1 MPLQRNGSVLCA
13 SESSL
18 SGGQESCHDV
28 FRQQPEILEMLSG
41 VQMIARSPDGYITL
55 WTAADEHLYGW
66 SAAEAIGHSYD
77 DLLDPE
83 LPEPRHR
90 IEEQALAAGHWD
102 GMVVHHARD
111 GRRIAV
117 FVRLTPSLA
126 PDGTLRAFVEMSQP
140 GSSAQAS
147 ESHESGSA
155 FQNFAHLSASFQTL
169 IEASPV
175 AIAALDSENRVEIW
189 NPAAER
195 LFGLGAD
202 EVYGRK
208 LVDLPLCWSAPEAM
222 ESLLRSMTS
231 RHLLLRVCP
240 SGDCTHPLDINFWCA
255 PFTGRSAGSGGHVLL
270 ALDETEK
277 KFLEQA
283 LLGAG
288 EREQRRIGQELH
300 DHLCQQLLGAAFSAQ
315 ALSRDLRRDGAPQAE
330 RAEGLARLINDA
342 VLQARNMARG
352 INPVETDSAG
362 LMSALQELAERA
374 PEGAHIE
381 LRCERPVLI
390 NDAEVGLHAF
400 RIAQEAVT
408 NALRHANANRILI
421 RLSRL
426 GDHVTLQVSDNGAGM
441 DDHPDSGVGMGI
453 MKYRAQAIRGDLVV
467 DTGTGA
473 GTTITCSFPNLD

>member
-1 MPLQRNGSVLCA
+1 MPPQRNGRVSFDAEQTRPGSQVPA
-13 SESSL
+13 VGAFGHE
-18 SGGQESCHDV
+18 
-28 FRQQPEILEMLSG
+28 PEVLEMLSG
-41 VQMIARSPDGYITL
+41 VQMIARTAEGRITL
-55 WTAADEHLYGW
+55 WTAADEQLYGW
-66 SAAEAIGHSYD
+66 SAQDVIGRSYD
-77 DLLDPE
+77 ELLQPE

-102 GMVVHHARD
+102 GLVVHHARD
-111 GRRIAV
+111 GRRLPV
-117 FVRLTPSLA
+117 FVRWTPSLA
-126 PDGTLRAFVEMSQP
+126 ADGTVRAFVETSQP
-140 GSSAQAS
+140 GSPAQVS
-147 ESHESGSA
+147 ESDGNDSP
-155 FQNFAHLSASFQTL
+155 FQNLANLSASFQTL
-169 IEASPV
+169 IEASPI
-175 AIAALDSENRVEIW
+175 AIAALDRENRVEIW

-208 LVDLPLCWSAPEAM
+208 LVDLPLCWSAPEALD
-222 ESLLRSMTS
+222 SLLRSMTS

-240 SGDCTHPLDINFWCA
+240 AGDCTHPLDINFWCA
-255 PFTGRSAGSGGHVLL
+255 PFTGRNAASGGHVLL

-283 LLGAG
+283 LLDAG

-315 ALSRDLRRDGAPQAE
+315 ALSRDLQRSESPQAE

-408 NALRHANANRILI
+408 NALRHANASRILI

-426 GDHVTLQVSDNGAGM
+426 GDHVTLQVSDNGTGM
-441 DDHPDSGVGMGI
+441 DDHPDNGLGIGI

-467 DTGTGA
+467 DSGTGA

>member
-1 MPLQRNGSVLCA
+1 MPPQSNGSVLSA
-13 SESSL
+13 AELPLPGEQATYS
-18 SGGQESCHDV
+18 DT
-28 FRQQPEILEMLSG
+28 FYPQPDIQEMLSG
-41 VQMIARSPDGYITL
+41 AQIIARDPDGRITL
-55 WTAADEHLYGW
+55 WTTADEHLYGW
-66 SAAEAIGHSYD
+66 SAANAIGCSYD
-77 DLLDPE
+77 ELLQPE

-90 IEEQALAAGHWD
+90 IEEQALSAGHWD
-102 GMVVHHARD
+102 GQIVHRARD
-111 GRRIAV
+111 GRRIPV
-117 FVRLTPSLA
+117 FVRWTPSLA
-126 PDGTLRAFVEMSQP
+126 ADGTVRAFVETSLP
-140 GSSAQAS
+140 GSPAQVSAAD
-147 ESHESGSA
+147 GSDSS
-155 FQNFAHLSASFQTL
+155 FQKLAQLSASFETL
-169 IEASPV
+169 IEASPI
-175 AIAALDSENRVEIW
+175 AIAALDRENRVEIW

-195 LFGLGAD
+195 LFGLGVD

-208 LVDLPLCWSAPEAM
+208 IVDLPLCWSAPEALDN
-222 ESLLRSMTS
+222 LLRSMTS

-255 PFTGRSAGSGGHVLL
+255 PFTGRNAATGGHVLL

-283 LLGAG
+283 LLDAG

-315 ALSRDLRRDGAPQAE
+315 ALSRDLQRSESPQAE

-390 NDAEVGLHAF
+390 NDSEVGLHAF

-408 NALRHANANRILI
+408 NALRHASASRILI

-441 DDHPDSGVGMGI
+441 DDHPDSGLGIGI

>member
-1 MPLQRNGSVLCA
+1 MLPQRNGRVLSAAESHLPGEHAA
-13 SESSL
+13 SGDAL
-18 SGGQESCHDV
+18 LQE
-28 FRQQPEILEMLSG
+28 PKILELLSG
-41 VQMIARSPDGYITL
+41 VQMIARDPDGRITL

-66 SAAEAIGHSYD
+66 PAADAIGRSYD
-77 DLLDPE
+77 DLLQPE

-90 IEEQALAAGHWD
+90 IEEQVLSAGYWD
-102 GMVVHHARD
+102 GLVVHHTRD
-111 GRRIAV
+111 GRRV
-117 FVRLTPSLA
+117 PMFVRWTPSFA
-126 PDGTLRAFVEMSQP
+126 ADGTVQAFVETSQP
-140 GSSAQAS
+140 GSPTQAADSS
-147 ESHESGSA
+147 ESDSP
-155 FQNFAHLSASFQTL
+155 FQNLAHLSASFETL
-169 IEASPV
+169 IEASPI
-175 AIAALDSENRVEIW
+175 AIAALDRENRVEIW

-202 EVYGRK
+202 DVYGRK
-208 LVDLPLCWSAPEAM
+208 IVDLPLCWSAPEAL

-255 PFTGRSAGSGGHVLL
+255 PFTGRNAANGGHVLL

-283 LLGAG
+283 LLDAG

-315 ALSRDLRRDGAPQAE
+315 ALSRDLQRSESPQAE

-408 NALRHANANRILI
+408 NALRHANASRILI

-426 GDHVTLQVSDNGAGM
+426 GDHVTLQVSDNGAGI
-441 DDHPDSGVGMGI
+441 DNHPDNGLGIGI
-453 MKYRAQAIRGDLVV
+453 MKYRAQAIRGDLIV
-467 DTGTGA
+467 DSGTGA